1 MYLGPFNFEKPVTK
15 GALPKLQ
22 VNPYSW
28 SKVISD
34 FSSHEKEKIYLFM
47 SFGFNCC
54 KIDFF
59 CFNFFLFNNFF
70 ILEFVIL

>member
-28 SKVISD
+28 SKVSD
-34 FSSHEKEKIYLFM
+34 FSSHEKEKIYLFELDLSM
-47 SFGFNCC
+47 QMINV
-54 KIDFF
+54 
-59 CFNFFLFNNFF
+59 L
-70 ILEFVIL
+70 

>member
-34 FSSHEKEKIYLFM
+34 FSSHEKEKIYLFIYL
-47 SFGFNCC
+47 S
-54 KIDFF
+54 
-59 CFNFFLFNNFF
+59 
-70 ILEFVIL
+70 